1 MNKNEIVKTLVVKYG
16 VVDTLRFY
24 LRGVRDSANSMKMGV
39 AEGNNM
45 LAVKDLEA
53 LVDNLQYIEAIINDK
68 DNRPAING
76 LEKNLK

>member
-24 LRGVRDSANSMKMGV
+24 LRGVHDSANSMKMGV

-53 LVDNLQYIEAIINDK
+53 LVDNLQYIETIINDK